1 MQFDKLTHDGQ
12 ANAHSSMLPRAGGV
26 GLPETVKNIRQEFLG
41 NACTRIDNPE
51 LDMRIGL
58 FQNDLN
64 RSVFGCE
71 LDRIRQQI
79 PNDLLNPV
87 GIS

>member
-1 MQFDKLTHDGQ
+1 
-12 ANAHSSMLPRAGGV
+12 
-26 GLPETVKNIRQEFLG
+26 
-41 NACTRIDNPE
+41 
-51 LDMRIGL
+51 MRIGL